1 MEQIALHES
10 QVKILIA
17 NSSAGPA
24 TPSSSQPAL
33 DATLAPSHDREERDD
48 GGTDDDDEDDENE
61 DQFIEL
67 EEDLANVIADVHDL
81 GTSFCSSF
89 RVTVLITGEQ
99 DISLISTTLDSLK
112 SSR

>member
-33 DATLAPSHDREERDD
+33 DETLATSHDREERDD

-81 GTSFCSSF
+81 GMPF
-89 RVTVLITGEQ
+89 RPSLCLSVLI
-99 DISLISTTLDSLK
+99 LDA
-112 SSR
+112 